1 MTFCRIYNCSC
12 ENSHFIDDKSIKA
25 IITSPPYNIKI
36 NYDEY
41 DDKNNDYVNWLI
53 NIFKLYY
60 HKLTD
65 DGFIFINIADYK
77 GHKNK
82 SFKIINELINFGF
95 ILYDVVIWSKL
106 SNLDFTVHR
115 SNNYFFNCY
124 EYIYILT
131 KSKNTVIDLTNIKKK
146 YDLKYSQ
153 SNIWEMK
160 TTLGEKTN
168 HPAIFPLELPER
180 CISISTNKND
190 IVMDIFSGS
199 GTTALA
205 CKNSQRN
212 FIGFEISEKYI
223 EISKNKIGVS
233 QKTLTNDFIFNII
246 TP

>member
-1 MTFCRIYNCSC
+1 
-12 ENSHFIDDKSIKA
+12 
-25 IITSPPYNIKI
+25 
-36 NYDEY
+36 
-41 DDKNNDYVNWLI
+41 
-53 NIFKLYY
+53 
-60 HKLTD
+60 
-65 DGFIFINIADYK
+65 
-77 GHKNK
+77 
-82 SFKIINELINFGF
+82 
-95 ILYDVVIWSKL
+95 
-106 SNLDFTVHR
+106 
-115 SNNYFFNCY
+115 
-124 EYIYILT
+124 
-131 KSKNTVIDLTNIKKK
+131 
-146 YDLKYSQ
+146 
-153 SNIWEMK
+153 MK

-233 QKTLTNDFIFNII
+233 QKTLTNDFIFIII